1 MSTPSATVTPNPTP
15 APRAAWRGA
24 AAKGGAAIAVVAA
37 FVFGANAVTNGD
49 SSSTTAS
56 AGAPAGQLASGGA
69 PGTPPDM
76 GTEVTGA
83 PLTKL
88 TSVAT
93 AEYPGTVERATQL
106 DDGSYVVHVVQ
117 SNGDGEVHVLVSKDY
132 EVTGTEQGPSA
143 GAPPSGQA
151 PAASSASSSSS

>member
-1 MSTPSATVTPNPTP
+1 MSTPSATETPNPAP

-56 AGAPAGQLASGGA
+56 AGAPAGQLASGA
-69 PGTPPDM
+69 PGAPPDM

-132 EVTGTEQGPSA
+132 EVTGTEQGPSG

-151 PAASSASSSSS
+151 PAASSGSSSSS